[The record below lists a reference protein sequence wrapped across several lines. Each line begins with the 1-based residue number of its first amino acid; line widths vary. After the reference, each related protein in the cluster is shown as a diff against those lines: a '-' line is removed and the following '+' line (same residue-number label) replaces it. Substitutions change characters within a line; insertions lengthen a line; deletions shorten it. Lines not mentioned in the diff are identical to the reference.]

1 VGGSRSI
8 NLFLAKIFGLSFFWL
23 ISENWLSHI
32 SVLYN
37 HIWIYFYHVLLVI
50 LLKLSVF
57 VFSFTNYSIL
67 HGYDTISIVGSAGVR
82 IGNPCVGFGLLFGFF
97 ALIVSYPAPW
107 KKKLWFIPLGSFL
120 IIFINV
126 IRIVSLTISQYKNGD
141 FMKLEQHDFYNYIVY
156 ALIFILWVVWVKFV
170 VPESDV
176 FSPENN
182 SDSPNRLS

>member
-1 VGGSRSI
+1 M
-8 NLFLAKIFGLSFFWL
+8 SFFWL
-23 ISENWLSHI
+23 ISENWLSHV
-32 SVLYN
+32 SVFYN
-37 HIWIYFYHVLLVI
+37 HIWIYIYHILLVI
-50 LLKLSVF
+50 LLKLSDF
-57 VFSFTNYSIL
+57 VFSLTNYSII

-141 FMKLEQHDFYNYIVY
+141 FMKLEQHDFYNYIAY
-156 ALIFILWVVWVKFV
+156 TLIFILWVVWVKFV

-176 FSPENN
+176 FSSENN
-182 SDSPNRLS
+182 SGSPKKLS

>member
-1 VGGSRSI
+1 VGGSKSI

-23 ISENWLSHI
+23 ISENWLSHV
-32 SVLYN
+32 SVFYN
-37 HIWIYFYHVLLVI
+37 HIWIYIYHILLVI

-57 VFSFTNYSIL
+57 VFSFTNYSII

-107 KKKLWFIPLGSFL
+107 KKKFWFIPLGSFL

-141 FMKLEQHDFYNYIVY
+141 FMKLEQHDFYNYIAY
-156 ALIFILWVVWVKFV
+156 TLIFILWVVWVKFV

-176 FSPENN
+176 FSSENN
-182 SDSPNRLS
+182 SGSPNKLS

>member
-1 VGGSRSI
+1 MGEFKSI

-23 ISENWLSHI
+23 ISENWLSHV
-32 SVLYN
+32 SVFYN
-37 HIWIYFYHVLLVI
+37 HIWTFIYHILLKI
-50 LLKLSVF
+50 LLKLSVL
-57 VFSFTNYSIL
+57 VFSFTDYSIL
-67 HGYDTISIVGSAGVR
+67 HGYDTISIVGSSGVQ

-107 KKKLWFIPLGSFL
+107 RKKLWFIPLGCFL
-120 IIFINV
+120 IILINV
-126 IRIVSLTISQYKNGD
+126 IRIVSLTISQYNNGD

-176 FSPENN
+176 FSPKNN
-182 SDSPNRLS
+182 SEPQTN

>member
-1 VGGSRSI
+1 MEGSKSI

-32 SVLYN
+32 STFY
-37 HIWIYFYHVLLVI
+37 HHFWIYIYHILLVI

-57 VFSFTNYSIL
+57 VFSFTDYNIL
-67 HGYDTISIVGSAGVR
+67 HGYDTLSIVGSSGVR

-107 KKKLWFIPLGSFL
+107 KKKLWFIPLGCFL
-120 IIFINV
+120 IILINV
-126 IRIVSLTISQYKNGD
+126 IRIVSLTISQYNNGE
-141 FMKLEQHDFYNYIVY
+141 FVKLEQHDFYNYIAYV
-156 ALIFILWVVWVKFV
+156 LIFILWVVWVKFV

-176 FSPENN
+176 FSPKNN
-182 SDSPNRLS
+182 SDSKSKLT